1 MLLEQICIKTR
12 RQSVKLKGSC
22 RFYFFRKKLIL
33 FLMQRLKTVTVFQI
47 YLWCFHLV
55 LIKILHSVTII
66 LQVAQFQQIAC
77 TQVTNHRMTVLFSVD
92 IGVHLQTVNS
102 FHTPTPPPPKRN
114 IYISGLHHVTQVFC
128 MLAVHLLDFFALR
141 CLIVFLVA
149 EWLLTT

>member
-92 IGVHLQTVNS
+92 TGVHLQTVNS
-102 FHTPTPPPPKRN
+102 FHTPPTPQRK
-114 IYISGLHHVTQVFC
+114 IYISGLHHVTQDFC
-128 MLAVHLLDFFALR
+128 MLAVHLLDFFALC

>member
-33 FLMQRLKTVTVFQI
+33 FLMQRLKTIRVFQI

-102 FHTPTPPPPKRN
+102 FHTPTPTPQKKN
-114 IYISGLHHVTQVFC
+114 IYIWSPPCNSRFLYVSCT
-128 MLAVHLLDFFALR
+128 FA
-141 CLIVFLVA
+141 
-149 EWLLTT
+149 